1 MARYTGPVCRMCR
14 AEQRKLMLKGARCM
28 SDKCPLNKK
37 RGAPGK
43 DPKTRAGKQSEYGLQ
58 LSEKQK
64 LRRMYGLLEKQFRLT
79 FDRAAR
85 KSGVTGENFLQLLER
100 RLDNVVYRM
109 HFAVSRSQAR
119 QLISHGHVLVN
130 GKSVNVPVYE
140 IKVGDVIEIKEKSK
154 RLPVVQDALCEVSKS
169 GTMPWISVDVVAVK
183 GTFNAI
189 PRRDEISDLADIKEQ
204 LVVEFYSK

>member
-169 GTMPWISVDVVAVK
+169 GTMPWISVDVDAVK

-189 PRRDEISDLADIKEQ
+189 PRREEISDLADIKEQ

>member
-169 GTMPWISVDVVAVK
+169 GTMPWISVDVDAVK

>member
-37 RGAPGK
+37 RGASGK

-130 GKSVNVPVYE
+130 GKSVNIPVYE
-140 IKVGDVIEIKEKSK
+140 IKVGDVVEIKEKSK
-154 RLPVVQDALCEVSKS
+154 RLPVVQDALNEVSKS
-169 GTMPWISVDVVAVK
+169 GTMPWVSVDVDAVK

>member
-130 GKSVNVPVYE
+130 GKFVAKGEVVLIDE
-140 IKVGDVIEIKEKSK
+140 AFGIKVTEI
-154 RLPVVQDALCEVSKS
+154 
-169 GTMPWISVDVVAVK
+169 
-183 GTFNAI
+183 
-189 PRRDEISDLADIKEQ
+189 IK
-204 LVVEFYSK
+204 

>member
-1 MARYTGPVCRMCR
+1 
-14 AEQRKLMLKGARCM
+14 M

-169 GTMPWISVDVVAVK
+169 GTMPWISVDVDAVK

>member
-130 GKSVNVPVYE
+130 GKSVNIPVYE
-140 IKVGDVIEIKEKSK
+140 IKVGDVVEIKEKSK
-154 RLPVVQDALCEVSKS
+154 RLPVVQDALNEVSKS
-169 GTMPWISVDVVAVK
+169 GTMPWISVDVDAVK

-189 PRRDEISDLADIKEQ
+189 PRREEISDLADIKEQ

>member
-154 RLPVVQDALCEVSKS
+154 RLPVIQDALNEVSKS
-169 GTMPWISVDVVAVK
+169 GTMPWISVDVDAVK

>member
-1 MARYTGPVCRMCR
+1 
-14 AEQRKLMLKGARCM
+14 MLKGARCM

-169 GTMPWISVDVVAVK
+169 GTMPWISVDVDAVK

>member
-64 LRRMYGLLEKQFRLT
+64 LRRMYGLLEKQFRLA

-130 GKSVNVPVYE
+130 GKSVNIPVYE
-140 IKVGDVIEIKEKSK
+140 IKVGDVVEIKEKSK
-154 RLPVVQDALCEVSKS
+154 RLPVVQDALNEVSKS
-169 GTMPWISVDVVAVK
+169 GTMPWVSVDVDAVK

>member
-130 GKSVNVPVYE
+130 GKAVNIPVYE
-140 IKVGDVIEIKEKSK
+140 IKVGDVVEIKEKSK
-154 RLPVVQDALCEVSKS
+154 RLPVIQNALNEVSKS
-169 GTMPWISVDVVAVK
+169 GTMPWISVDVDAVK

-189 PRRDEISDLADIKEQ
+189 PRREEISDLADIKEQ

>member
-1 MARYTGPVCRMCR
+1 MASYTGPVCRMCR

-130 GKSVNVPVYE
+130 GKSVNIPVYE
-140 IKVGDVIEIKEKSK
+140 IKVGDVVEIKEKSK
-154 RLPVVQDALCEVSKS
+154 RLPVVQDALNEVSKS
-169 GTMPWISVDVVAVK
+169 GTMPWVSVDVDAVK

>member
-1 MARYTGPVCRMCR
+1 
-14 AEQRKLMLKGARCM
+14 
-28 SDKCPLNKK
+28 
-37 RGAPGK
+37 
-43 DPKTRAGKQSEYGLQ
+43 
-58 LSEKQK
+58 
-64 LRRMYGLLEKQFRLT
+64 
-79 FDRAAR
+79 
-85 KSGVTGENFLQLLER
+85 
-100 RLDNVVYRM
+100 
-109 HFAVSRSQAR
+109 
-119 QLISHGHVLVN
+119 LISHGHVLVN

-169 GTMPWISVDVVAVK
+169 GTMPWISVDVDAVK

>member
-43 DPKTRAGKQSEYGLQ
+43 DPKTRAGKQSENGLQ

-130 GKSVNVPVYE
+130 GKSVNIPVYE
-140 IKVGDVIEIKEKSK
+140 IKVGDVVEIKEKSK
-154 RLPVVQDALCEVSKS
+154 RLPVVQDALNEVSKS
-169 GTMPWISVDVVAVK
+169 GTMPWVSVDVDAVK

>member
-79 FDRAAR
+79 FDRATR

-169 GTMPWISVDVVAVK
+169 GTMPWISVDVDAVK

>member
-130 GKSVNVPVYE
+130 GKSVNIPVYE
-140 IKVGDVIEIKEKSK
+140 IKVGDVVEIKEKSK
-154 RLPVVQDALCEVSKS
+154 RLPVVQDALNEVSKS
-169 GTMPWISVDVVAVK
+169 GTMPWVSVDVDAVK

>member
-140 IKVGDVIEIKEKSK
+140 IKVGDVIEIKEKAK

-169 GTMPWISVDVVAVK
+169 GTMPWISVDVDAVK

>member
-130 GKSVNVPVYE
+130 GKAVNIPVYE

-154 RLPVVQDALCEVSKS
+154 RLPVIQDALNEVSKS
-169 GTMPWISVDVVAVK
+169 GTMPWISVDVDAVK

-189 PRRDEISDLADIKEQ
+189 PRREEISDLADIKEQ

>member
-64 LRRMYGLLEKQFRLT
+64 LRRMYGLLEKQFRLS

-154 RLPVVQDALCEVSKS
+154 RLPVIQDALNEVSKS
-169 GTMPWISVDVVAVK
+169 GTMPWISVDVDAVK

>member
-130 GKSVNVPVYE
+130 GKSVNIPVYE

-154 RLPVVQDALCEVSKS
+154 RLPVVQDALNEVSKS
-169 GTMPWISVDVVAVK
+169 GTMPWVSVDVDAVK

>member
-130 GKSVNVPVYE
+130 GKAVNIPVYE
-140 IKVGDVIEIKEKSK
+140 IKVGDVVEIKEKSK
-154 RLPVVQDALCEVSKS
+154 RLPVIQNALNEVSKS
-169 GTMPWISVDVVAVK
+169 GTMPWISVDVDAVK

>member
-37 RGAPGK
+37 RGAQGK
-43 DPKTRAGKQSEYGLQ
+43 DPNPRVGKQSEYGLQ

-169 GTMPWISVDVVAVK
+169 GTMPWISVDVDAVK

>member
-14 AEQRKLMLKGARCM
+14 AEQRKLMLKGARCS

-130 GKSVNVPVYE
+130 GKSVNIPVYE
-140 IKVGDVIEIKEKSK
+140 IKVGDVVEIKEKSK
-154 RLPVVQDALCEVSKS
+154 RLPVVQDALNEVSKS
-169 GTMPWISVDVVAVK
+169 GTMPWLSVDVDAVK
-183 GTFNAI
+183 GTFTSI
-189 PRRDEISDLADIKEQ
+189 PRREEISDLADIKEQ
-204 LVVEFYSK
+204 LIVEYYSK

>member
-1 MARYTGPVCRMCR
+1 
-14 AEQRKLMLKGARCM
+14 MLKGARCM

-140 IKVGDVIEIKEKSK
+140 IKVGDVVEIKEKSK

-169 GTMPWISVDVVAVK
+169 GTMPWISVDVDAVK